1 MIRGCGD
8 GARFMLFDV
17 LLDLGHHGL
26 PHFYSVPDISTP
38 QAFPGFSDLDPE
50 QMADLTGILGPS
62 PRV

>member
-1 MIRGCGD
+1 
-8 GARFMLFDV
+8 MLFDV

-38 QAFPGFSDLDPE
+38 QAFPGFSDLGPE
-50 QMADLTGILGPS
+50 QMTDLTGILGPS